1 MWADLARRYEGT
13 PVAADNADRSPGDFQ
28 DCQEGYYGVRL
39 YRAEDGPFMVGVCIR
54 RMDLAVPLGQF
65 VMSRLCREVQEF
77 RDGERTRL
85 ASLHHVPLPA

>member
-13 PVAADNADRSPGDFQ
+13 PVAADNAARSPGDFQ

-39 YRAEDGPFMVGVCIR
+39 YR
-54 RMDLAVPLGQF
+54 
-65 VMSRLCREVQEF
+65 EVQEF

-85 ASLHHVPLPA
+85 ASLHHVLLPA